1 MQRLVVQTYT
11 DLDWHIGGKHKFC
24 VRPSECFIFQPCG
37 FLSLNPAPGLS
48 KIGKPRDFHSFFQP
62 WKLFVGFNISKPV
75 VVWIIYSEQVCQ
87 PPFDS
92 VQDLPGK
99 RMDQVWEI
107 MPFYDLLPTPI
118 DNNVLNLLDH
128 ILIPSRY
135 VSWGWLGFFVVI
147 FRQSVKFSQYLRP
160 WPSWQWHRY
169 LWHWFGLQRRW
180 QPIWDSTAKHLFLS
194 DVNKWVA
201 VVVYMY
207 TKKCQYLIGHSR
219 PACTATMRKFCLLWP
234 PRQAINLPSQDI
246 FCFSWARKWTCFCG
260 VAICRQGKAWRLF
273 LGKQVVCLESK
284 WNPIF
289 PKVWL

>member
-1 MQRLVVQTYT
+1 MHRLVVQTYT
-11 DLDWHIGGKHKFC
+11 DLDRHIGGKHKFC

-75 VVWIIYSEQVCQ
+75 VVWVIYSERVCH

-92 VQDLPGK
+92 VQDLPSK

-118 DNNVLNLLDH
+118 DNNVLNLLDR

-135 VSWGWLGFFVVI
+135 VSWGWWGFFVVI
-147 FRQSVKFSQYLRP
+147 FRQGVKFSQYFCALGLLGSGIGSCGTGLGFKGGGNPSEIPRP
-160 WPSWQWHRY
+160 NIC
-169 LWHWFGLQRRW
+169 FC
-180 QPIWDSTAKHLFLS
+180 A

-207 TKKCQYLIGHSR
+207 AKKCQYLIGHSR
-219 PACTATMRKFCLLWP
+219 AACTATVRKFCPLWP
-234 PRQAINLPSQDI
+234 PRQAVNLPSPDI
-246 FCFSWARKWTCFCG
+246 FCFPWAREWTRFCG
-260 VAICRQGKAWRLF
+260 LRLAVAICRQGKHVDFCW
-273 LGKQVVCLESK
+273 ESK
-284 WNPIF
+284 
-289 PKVWL
+289 